1 MSATTNTFVTSAV
14 LWKYGG
20 PVSWYFLTLPTEVAN
35 RIRPHAAKVGFGSVR
50 VQACIGDTAWKTSLF
65 PDKKSGSYVL
75 PVKAEVR
82 KKELL
87 EEGAEVVVFLEV

>member
-1 MSATTNTFVTSAV
+1 MESNAFVISAV
-14 LWKYGG
+14 LWRCPG
-20 PVSWYFLTLPTEVAN
+20 PPPWHFVTLPREVAD
-35 RIRPHAAKVGFGSVR
+35 RIRPHAVKVGFGSVR

-65 PDKKSGSYVL
+65 PDKKSGSYLL